1 LEEFGVSHRAV
12 RACDV
17 FFVLAGKLDGLGW
30 DGLVVYPLR
39 AWRDGGF
46 WYMVPVQIAVALPKR
61 DDVTVKTC
69 LFFA

>member
-1 LEEFGVSHRAV
+1 LS
-12 RACDV
+12 
-17 FFVLAGKLDGLGW
+17 W

-61 DDVTVKTC
+61 DDVTVRNV
-69 LFFA
+69 FSSA